1 MRSFKGLVE
10 GEYDHLPMGAFM
22 YVGTIDEAVKKA
34 EKLEAE
40 GD

>member
-22 YVGTIDEAVKKA
+22 YVGTIEEAVDKA
-34 EKLEAE
+34 ERLKVE